1 VDLNQL
7 ANRQAGAFSRAQV
20 RALGYGEN
28 VVTRRLAAN
37 EWRSLMPARGVY
49 VRTAT
54 TITWETRVWAALLAV
69 GEPCAIGIATAAAV
83 WQWTPKR
90 INDIDLVV
98 PPRRYLRPPQGIR
111 VSRLNLDRTDV
122 TKVAGLPIT
131 TRTRTLADC
140 LRFLPIA
147 DAVTVLDRAQQVNRV
162 NLKRVAEHLPARGT
176 GTRQARQLLAAAT
189 GEHSP
194 AERLATALLRQA
206 KIGGWRMNHRVELA
220 GRVVVIDIAF
230 VDALVAVE
238 IDGWAYHS
246 DVDAFQR
253 DRQRQNRLVAHGW
266 RVLRFTYRDLV
277 DRPDALVA
285 EIRSAL
291 GGTAAAQP

>member
-1 VDLNQL
+1 VDLQRV
-7 ANRQAGAFSRAQV
+7 AHQQAGAFSRTQAL
-20 RALGYGEN
+20 ALGVSESGIR
-28 VVTRRLAAN
+28 RRLASGA
-37 EWRSLMPARGVY
+37 WYRLVPSGGVY
-49 VRTAT
+49 VQAAAT
-54 TITWETRVWAALLAV
+54 VTWETRLWAAVLTV
-69 GEPCAIGIATAAAV
+69 GSPSGLGLGTAAALWAWV
-83 WQWTPKR
+83 KPHEALV
-90 INDIDLVV
+90 DVVV
-98 PPRRYLRPPQGIR
+98 PRHRYPTRPPGVVIK
-111 VSRLNLDRTDV
+111 RLDLQPADFTR
-122 TKVAGLPIT
+122 KAGLPIT